1 MFSRLKNKVVLITG
15 ASNGIGRACAEAY
28 AEAGARLMI
37 GARRPEP
44 LAVTA
49 TDLRER
55 FGVEVEAQPVDVRD
69 GESVEAFV
77 RAAVER
83 FGRIDILINNAGLAV
98 GLDKLAD
105 GQDDDW
111 ARMIDTNVFGALRV
125 LRAVVR
131 VMLEQPEGGDVI
143 NLGSLAGHIAYEGG
157 SVYCATKHALRAI
170 TEAVR
175 QETLGKNIR
184 VGSIDPGMVETDFSR
199 VRFKGDTERA
209 DSVYRGMTPLT
220 AADIAECIV
229 FMTSR
234 PAHVCIEK
242 IIINPTDQAGM
253 KVHRRT

>member
-28 AEAGARLMI
+28 AEAGAKLMI

-44 LAVTA
+44 LAETA

-55 FGVEVEAQPVDVRD
+55 FGVEVEAMPLDVRD
-69 GESVEAFV
+69 GDGVEAFV
-77 RAAVER
+77 KAAVER
-83 FGRIDILINNAGLAV
+83 FGRIDILVNNAGLAV
-98 GLDKLAD
+98 GMDKLAD

-111 ARMIDTNVFGALRV
+111 TRMLDTNVLGALRV
-125 LRAVVR
+125 LRAVIR
-131 VMLEQPEGGDVI
+131 VMLDQPEGGDVI

-184 VGSIDPGMVETDFSR
+184 VGSIDPGMVETEFSR

-229 FMTSR
+229 FMTAR

-242 IIINPTDQAGM
+242 IVINPTAQAGL
-253 KVHRRT
+253 KVHRQT

>member
-1 MFSRLKNKVVLITG
+1 MLSRLKNKVVLITG

-28 AEAGARLMI
+28 AEAGARLVV

-44 LAVTA
+44 LMETA
-49 TDLRER
+49 TELRER

-69 GESVEAFV
+69 GESVSAFV
-77 RAAVER
+77 SAAVAR
-83 FGRIDILINNAGLAV
+83 FGRIDIFINNAGLAV
-98 GLDKLAD
+98 GLDKLTD
-105 GQDDDW
+105 GLDDDW
-111 ARMIDTNVFGALRV
+111 ARMIDTNVFGALRM

-143 NLGSLAGHIAYEGG
+143 NLGSLAGHVAYEGG

-170 TEAVR
+170 TEALR

-184 VGSIDPGMVETDFSR
+184 VGSIDPGMVETEFSR
-199 VRFKGDTERA
+199 IRFKGDDARA
-209 DSVYRGMTPLT
+209 AAVYQGMTPLT
-220 AADIAECIV
+220 AGDIAECIV

-242 IIINPTDQAGM
+242 ILINPTEQAGM
-253 KVHRRT
+253 KVYRRT